1 MRAAAAT
8 ASGKFKD
15 EIIPVHTKVNDIAL
29 SLCTVFML
37 SGY

>member
-15 EIIPVHTKVNDIAL
+15 EIIPVHTKVSGIAPC
-29 SLCTVFML
+29 LCIVLVL
-37 SGY
+37 SGN